1 MNWIRKSTIFV
12 AVFLTLGRI
21 AFAQSPY
28 PQCQNTSIGG
38 TVACS
43 MTIHVTSAITP
54 IFARLSSRQYL
65 FLENTGYTFSSG
77 VPTVNQNAVF
87 CSINSGNNPIANS
100 AGGSN
105 VIVIQ
110 PGGVYEPPQFN
121 RPQSPFTVPSG
132 DISCIAPLGDAWIAA
147 EQE

>member
-100 AGGSN
+100 AGG
-105 VIVIQ
+105 
-110 PGGVYEPPQFN
+110 
-121 RPQSPFTVPSG
+121 
-132 DISCIAPLGDAWIAA
+132 
-147 EQE
+147 